1 MLPVSNDFKK
11 DIPITSLKEIPL
23 SCINFKSKKEYIFS
37 INECDTMKITKMRLL
52 DLLDRLRSTYI
63 FLPAVMMLL
72 AFLLA
77 HLLTYL
83 EGIIPYS
90 LFETLWYFFH
100 ITPGSLTGYLINFT
114 TTELGVMGVVFSVTL
129 VPLTMASSQ
138 YGTILLRAFLRDIRA
153 QIVLGLFAASMIFN
167 VTVLLI
173 ISRPSF
179 TDQVPV
185 LSATTALVFLILDV
199 CALIYFF
206 HHVTNGLQAST
217 IISRL
222 GSELSQ
228 SIREDNL
235 PGTPAGSSTE
245 ILGEREAAIAREG
258 VPIGSGSSGYI
269 RSIDYEQLLKI
280 AQQNNLTF
288 SFGCTTGDFIGP
300 GDTLLVT
307 WPKSP
312 DQGFMNDVRDCFML
326 GEYRTMLQDPEFGIT
341 QLVNIVARSANNDP
355 SIPVMVLNQI
365 GVALEISAER
375 GNPSPYRQDSSGT
388 LRMIAKIRSFDQ
400 LMISSFDLIRY
411 YTPDN
416 THIITTMLNTIGR
429 IANHARSDE
438 IRKVLLHHAIL
449 IEEESVSKISSEHDR
464 QLIRQSYETAVRAIG
479 LPADG
484 FSS

>member
-1 MLPVSNDFKK
+1 
-11 DIPITSLKEIPL
+11 
-23 SCINFKSKKEYIFS
+23 
-37 INECDTMKITKMRLL
+37 MKISMMRLT

-63 FLPAVMMLL
+63 FVPAVMMIL

-77 HLLTYL
+77 HLVTNL
-83 EGIIPYS
+83 EGRIPHS
-90 LFETLWYFFH
+90 LFEVLWYFFH
-100 ITPGSLTGYLINFT
+100 IPPGAVNGYLINFT

-167 VTVLLI
+167 ITVLLI

-179 TDQVPV
+179 TDQVPE
-185 LSATTALVFLILDV
+185 LSATIALGFIILDV

-206 HHVTNGLQAST
+206 HHVTTGLQAST

-228 SIREDNL
+228 SMREENL
-235 PGTPAGSSTE
+235 PGASSGSSSE
-245 ILGEREAAIAREG
+245 ILREKEAAIAREG
-258 VPIGSGSSGYI
+258 IPITSGYSGYI
-269 RSIDYEQLLKI
+269 RSIDYQQLLKI
-280 AQQNNLTF
+280 AQRHNLII
-288 SFGCTTGDFIGP
+288 SVPCTAGDFIGP
-300 GDTLLVT
+300 GDTLLVA

-312 DQGFMNDVRDCFML
+312 GPGFVDDVRDCFML
-326 GEYRTMLQDPEFGIT
+326 GKYRTMLQDPEFGVT
-341 QLVNIVARSANNDP
+341 QLVNIVAHAANNDP
-355 SIPVMVLNQI
+355 SIPVMVLNQL
-365 GVALEISAER
+365 GVALEIDAER
-375 GNPSPYRQDSSGT
+375 GNPSPYRQDSTGT
-388 LRMIAKIRSFDQ
+388 LRMIVKIRTFDQ
-400 LMISSFDLIRY
+400 LMIASFDLIRY

-438 IRKVLLHHAIL
+438 IRQVLLHHTIL

-464 QLIRQSYETAVRAIG
+464 QLIRQSYDTAVRAIG
-479 LPADG
+479 LPRR
-484 FSS
+484 

>member
-1 MLPVSNDFKK
+1 
-11 DIPITSLKEIPL
+11 
-23 SCINFKSKKEYIFS
+23 
-37 INECDTMKITKMRLL
+37 MKISLMRLT

-63 FLPAVMMLL
+63 FVPAVMMIL

-77 HLLTYL
+77 HLVTNL
-83 EGIIPYS
+83 EERIPHS
-90 LFETLWYFFH
+90 LFEALWYFFH
-100 ITPGSLTGYLINFT
+100 ISPGTVNGYLLNFT

-167 VTVLLI
+167 ITVLLI

-185 LSATTALVFLILDV
+185 LSATVALGFIILDV

-206 HHVTNGLQAST
+206 HHVTTGLQAST

-222 GSELSQ
+222 GSELNQ
-228 SIREDNL
+228 SMRDENL
-235 PGTPAGSSTE
+235 PGASSNNSSE
-245 ILGEREAAIAREG
+245 ILREKETAIAREG
-258 VPIGSGSSGYI
+258 IPITSGDSGYI
-269 RSIDYEQLLKI
+269 RSIDYQQLLKI
-280 AQQNNLTF
+280 AQRQNLMI
-288 SFGCTTGDFIGP
+288 SVPCTAGDFIGP
-300 GDTLLVT
+300 GDTLLVA

-312 DQGFMNDVRDCFML
+312 EPGFVDDVRDCFML
-326 GEYRTMLQDPEFGIT
+326 GKYRTMLQDPEFGVT
-341 QLVNIVARSANNDP
+341 QLVNIVAHAANNDP
-355 SIPVMVLNQI
+355 SIPVMVLNQL

-375 GNPSPYRQDSSGT
+375 GNSSPYRQDSTGT
-388 LRMIAKIRSFDQ
+388 LRMVVKIRTFDQ
-400 LMISSFDLIRY
+400 LMIASFDLIRY

-438 IRKVLLHHAIL
+438 IRQVLLHHTVL

-464 QLIRQSYETAVRAIG
+464 QLIRQSYDTAVRAIG
-479 LPADG
+479 LPG
-484 FSS
+484 I